1 MAMTKRN
8 TVDNEIPTNKEVLLA
23 YKKGLLSIKKYLLT
37 KKKVLLTKKKGLF
50 KYTKQTHGK

>member
-1 MAMTKRN
+1 MTKRN